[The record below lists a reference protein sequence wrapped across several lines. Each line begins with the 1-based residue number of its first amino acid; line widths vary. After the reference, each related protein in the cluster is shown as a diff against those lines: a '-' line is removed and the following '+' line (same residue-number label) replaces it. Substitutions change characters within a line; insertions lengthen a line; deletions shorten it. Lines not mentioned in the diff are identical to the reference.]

1 MAKTGAPGSGSK
13 LGFNEAWSMAV
24 GGMIGG
30 GIFATLG
37 VVIALAGEYAWLSF
51 VIGGLIALVTGHSY
65 ARLTVEEGRSGGAYR
80 FLKTEGYVRAA
91 RGVAWLLIAGYILT
105 VSVYAYTF
113 GAYLGFA
120 VGGPPWV
127 PGAAAAA
134 AIIIL
139 AGINLIGIHEAA
151 IVEVIAVWG
160 KLAVLLALAAFGL
173 ARWAP
178 ERLVLP
184 GTDPGISGTV
194 IGAATVFMAYEGFQ
208 LLTYG
213 YDELK
218 DREKLIGRAIEWAI
232 LSAIVVYVLVALG
245 TPMLVGAA
253 TVVAKEDVA
262 LAEAGRAAFGTIGF
276 VAVTIAAAFST
287 GSAINA
293 TLFATARL
301 SRDVALAGDLPAAF
315 AKQDAGG
322 TPYLGVTII
331 AAVALVFAL
340 IGGLQHLVQAASFVF
355 LGVFTIVNFLAWR
368 RNHGWWTLVG
378 AVSSAVA
385 GLTLAAHLA
394 GLI

>member
-1 MAKTGAPGSGSK
+1 
-13 LGFNEAWSMAV
+13 MAV

-51 VIGGLIALVTGHSY
+51 VIGGLIALITGHSY

-91 RGVAWLLIAGYILT
+91 RFVAWLLIVGYILT
-105 VSVYAYTF
+105 VSVYADTF
-113 GAYLGFA
+113 GAYLGHA
-120 VGGPPWV
+120 VGGPVWL
-127 PGAAAAA
+127 PGAASAA
-134 AIIIL
+134 AIVVL
-139 AGINLIGIHEAA
+139 AGVNLIGIHETA

-160 KLAVLLALAAFGL
+160 KLAILLALAAFGL

-184 GTDPGISGTV
+184 GTDPGISGAV

-208 LLTYG
+208 LLTYD

-218 DREKLIGRAIEWAI
+218 DREKLIGCAIEWAI
-232 LSAIVVYVLVALG
+232 LSAILVYVLVALA
-245 TPMLVGAA
+245 TPMLVGAE
-253 TVVAKEDVA
+253 TVVAKKEVA
-262 LAEAGRAAFGTIGF
+262 LAEAGRAALGIVGF

-293 TLFATARL
+293 TLFATVRL
-301 SRDVALAGDLPAAF
+301 SRDVALAGDLPSAF

-322 TPYLGVTII
+322 TPYLAVTII
-331 AAVALVFAL
+331 AAVALVLAM
-340 IGGLQHLVQAASFVF
+340 IGGLQHLIKAASFVF
-355 LGVFTIVNFLAWR
+355 LGVFTIVNYLAWR
-368 RNHGWWTLVG
+368 RDHGWWTLFG
-378 AVSSAVA
+378 AGSSALA